1 MKYLN
6 NILKKQTLIQNDK
19 YNYLYQKIIKNTC
32 INNYK
37 YRLNNIINLKNYL
50 QKNKFKIICN

>member
-19 YNYLYQKIIKNTC
+19 YNYLYQKIIKNKC

-37 YRLNNIINLKNYL
+37 YRLNNIINIKNYL

>member
-37 YRLNNIINLKNYL
+37 YRLNNIINIKNY
-50 QKNKFKIICN
+50 